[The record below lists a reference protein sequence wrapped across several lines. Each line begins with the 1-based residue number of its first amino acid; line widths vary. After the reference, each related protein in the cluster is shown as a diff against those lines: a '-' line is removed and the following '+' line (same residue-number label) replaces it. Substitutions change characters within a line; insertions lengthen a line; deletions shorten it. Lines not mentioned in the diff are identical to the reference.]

1 MKVLCRCSDD
11 PYTLPEETWEEEG
24 GICPRCGAAQVPL
37 VSLDEVEEAEFEVL
51 ESFELPQISDT
62 HETPIE
68 EITGKEHSRE
78 EAEEATNPR
87 SVPFPAAFK
96 LPGED
101 DPATAFAEEPEE
113 EAFDLS
119 DSVDVPRRYRQI
131 ADRHLRKTPRTN
143 FLFSMFL
150 GCLVV
155 VLLAGGVLVTRRP
168 DLLERLLSRRS
179 GELEPASPSAPR
191 SDAEGAAPDGGR
203 GYGDPETV
211 TDLFRGREAC
221 LEDTVTG
228 YEKAVEHFSRAFT
241 RREDLPEPRA
251 LLAEAHALLHL
262 AYGKGNLLLA
272 RTLAQ
277 KGVEMHPGY
286 AASYR
291 ARAAVAFAEKEV
303 EKALVDID
311 RALFLDPFDAW
322 AYTLYGDLLCNVEG
336 GEAMA
341 LTAYSHALVLNPR
354 ITRAR
359 YGLAMILHAQRR
371 YDEALVHARKL
382 LEMPGDPNRARS
394 LIDSIEESRRREGAV
409 AVRVEKGKRVVQP
422 AVSERKKRPERRARP
437 SSPPAQN
444 LSQFLSRA
452 RSALG
457 RRDFAAAQRALE
469 EVLRLDP
476 RNSEALTLLGF
487 LMLDQARYDEARKF
501 FRQTLHNN
509 PNYADAYRGLGMI
522 YERKRN
528 RPKAIEAY
536 QTYLLLFPMGP
547 DVPDVQ
553 RRIARLTRAK

>member
-24 GICPRCGAAQVPL
+24 GVCPRCGAAQVPL
-37 VSLDEVEEAEFEVL
+37 VSLDDADEAEL
-51 ESFELPQISDT
+51 EALETFELPQISST
-62 HETPIE
+62 HETSIE
-68 EITGKEHSRE
+68 EIAGKAAAQE
-78 EAEEATNPR
+78 EADEEATEPR
-87 SVPFPAAFK
+87 PVPFPAAFK

-101 DPATAFAEEPEE
+101 DPAGAFAEEIEE
-113 EAFDLS
+113 EAFDRS
-119 DSVDVPRRYRQI
+119 DPVDMPRRYREI
-131 ADRHLRKTPRTN
+131 ADRHIRKTPRTN

-168 DLLERLLSRRS
+168 DLLERLLARRTV
-179 GELEPASPSAPR
+179 GPGPASPPAPR
-191 SDAEGAAPDGGR
+191 SEGGAPAAER
-203 GYGDPETV
+203 GYGDPEMV
-211 TDLFRGREAC
+211 RDLFAGREAF

-251 LLAEAHALLHL
+251 LLAETHALLHL
-262 AYGKGNLLLA
+262 EYGKGNLLLA

-277 KGVEMHPGY
+277 NGVEQHPGY
-286 AASYR
+286 AVSYR
-291 ARAAVAFAEKEV
+291 ARAAVAFAENAV

-322 AYTLYGDLLCNVEG
+322 AYTLYGDLLRHVEG
-336 GEAMA
+336 GEAVA
-341 LTAYSHALVLNPR
+341 LTAYSRALVLNPR

-359 YGLAMILHAQRR
+359 YGLAMILQAQRR
-371 YDEALVHARKL
+371 YDEALTHARKL

-394 LIDSIEESRRREGAV
+394 LIDSIEESRKRKGAV
-409 AVRVEKGKRVVQP
+409 AVRVEKRKPIAPPVATGGEERVAKPVAPSPRPVQHL
-422 AVSERKKRPERRARP
+422 SRLLLRARG
-437 SSPPAQN
+437 A
-444 LSQFLSRA
+444 LA
-452 RSALG
+452 RK
-457 RRDFAAAQRALE
+457 DFPAAQRALE
-469 EVLRLDP
+469 QALRLDP

-487 LMLDQARYDEARKF
+487 LLLDQGRYDEARKF
-501 FRQTLHNN
+501 FRRTLRNN
-509 PNYADAYRGLGMI
+509 PNYADAYRGLGRI
-522 YERKRN
+522 YEAKRN

-553 RRIARLTRAK
+553 RRIARLTRAR